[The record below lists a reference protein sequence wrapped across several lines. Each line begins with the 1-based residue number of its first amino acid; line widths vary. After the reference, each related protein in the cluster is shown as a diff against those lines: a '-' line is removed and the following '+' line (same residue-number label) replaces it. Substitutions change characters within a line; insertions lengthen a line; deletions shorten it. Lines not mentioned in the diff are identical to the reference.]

1 MKDIMM
7 KIVAGATMYI
17 ISLLGQTSGDIAVY
31 PIKLMF
37 KGYREREINY
47 AKIEKARMEVLEKLK
62 NLSEEE
68 RFELLKRLDSLGES
82 DIEILE
88 LLTTNK
94 NEK

>member
-1 MKDIMM
+1 MR
-7 KIVAGATMYI
+7 
-17 ISLLGQTSGDIAVY
+17 
-31 PIKLMF
+31 KL
-37 KGYREREINY
+37 KKL
-47 AKIEKARMEVLEKLK
+47 AEVLEKLK